1 MYRYIQVCIDTWRAE
16 KNSKAPMLRN
26 IQVCF
31 DTCFKTTDLYRY
43 KHEFVSIQNRKNRL
57 YVYFSFIHS
66 STTQKLL
73 LPHTVSLLNPH
84 PKIFN
89 LPQNS
94 SKFHKINTNPLR
106 IHYPLNLHHQ
116 FRGQSLISFNPRNS
130 SNWGLCNFFSKVH
143 HQKCKVNRSTS
154 QSSCNGT

>member
-1 MYRYIQVCIDTWRAE
+1 MST
-16 KNSKAPMLRN
+16 
-26 IQVCF
+26 CF

-66 STTQKLL
+66 STNPKPL
-73 LPHTVSLLNPH
+73 LPHTVSPINPH
-84 PKIFN
+84 PKIFK

-94 SKFHKINTNPLR
+94 TKFHKINTHSLR
-106 IHYPLNLHHQ
+106 IQYPLKSP
-116 FRGQSLISFNPRNS
+116 SLISWTKSYLLQFKEFIKL
-130 SNWGLCNFFSKVH
+130 GLWKFQKVL

-154 QSSCNGT
+154 LSSCNGT